1 MRKVVCFV
9 TAAAVLIAAGLTGST
24 AARDR
29 SDRVEL
35 TANQIVAELDAR
47 VARIKAD
54 LRLTPEQEKKWP
66 GFESA
71 VHDISKTRADRQV
84 AVRAERP
91 EQKGPVDF
99 IEQMR
104 QAAASMSER
113 SVAEKQL
120 ADAAQPLYASLDDQ
134 QKRRF
139 ADEVIQLSRTLDL
152 AQ

>member
-71 VHDISKTRADRQV
+71 AHDISKTRADRQV

-99 IEQMR
+99 IEHMR

-120 ADAAQPLYASLDDQ
+120 ADAAQPL
-134 QKRRF
+134 
-139 ADEVIQLSRTLDL
+139 LSRSHLDHPVL
-152 AQ
+152 RLGSPGRGQEQCGH

>member
-1 MRKVVCFV
+1 MRKVVFCV
-9 TAAAVLIAAGLTGST
+9 TAAALIAGAGLTGS
-24 AARDR
+24 AVARDR

-54 LRLTPEQEKKWP
+54 LRLTPEQEQKWS

-71 VHDISKTRADRQV
+71 VHDISKKRADRQV
-84 AVRAERP
+84 SLQAERP

-104 QAAASMSER
+104 QAAVSMSER

-120 ADAAQPLYASLDDQ
+120 ADAAQPLYASLDDK

-139 ADEVIQLSRTLDL
+139 ADEVIQLNRTLDL
-152 AQ
+152 TQ